1 MKNAKSEVIT
11 FKVDAALSEALKD
24 IPNRSRFIRSAVLAA
39 LDNICPLCQG
49 AGFLTPGQKQHW
61 DSFAEGHTIRR
72 CHDCHEIYL
81 TCSHEQTKPSAG

>member
-39 LDNICPLCQG
+39 LENICPLCQG
-49 AGFLTPGQKQHW
+49 AGFLTPGQKRHW

-81 TCSHEQTKPSAG
+81 TCSHERTKS

>member
-1 MKNAKSEVIT
+1 MKQAKSEVIT

-39 LDNICPLCQG
+39 LDNVCPLCQG
-49 AGFLTPGQKQHW
+49 AGFLTPSQKQHW
-61 DSFAEGHTIRR
+61 DRFAEGHTLRR

-81 TCSHEQTKPSAG
+81 TCSHEPTKAPER